1 MSKNRF
7 GEFFSSSALRAHLF
21 SSSALRAHPFSSL
34 ALRAHFFFFSALRA
48 HLFSSL
54 ALRAKG
60 SPPARTPREP
70 NITRPERGG
79 CTARR
84 AGRVSLYPART
95 AGHRL
100 QGQNIMIKT
109 FDNAWEN
116 QATWRPMAPRFS
128 LTSSLLHCES
138 LIRCFVGRAS
148 EMKCTHVMQCK
159 FVSDILNAVQC
170 SPPARIYTID
180 KA

>member
-1 MSKNRF
+1 MEGR
-7 GEFFSSSALRAHLF
+7 LREVV
-21 SSSALRAHPFSSL
+21 SED
-34 ALRAHFFFFSALRA
+34 
-48 HLFSSL
+48 
-54 ALRAKG
+54 G
-60 SPPARTPREP
+60 SGYLVERSARTAEHRASSVSPRV
-70 NITRPERGG
+70 RGGWGG

-100 QGQNIMIKT
+100 QGQNIMINT

-116 QATWRPMAPRFS
+116 QATRRPMAPRFS